1 MIFALGT
8 QFHIFLPWGQHLFSI
23 VSYMKALVGTFNQEK
38 ALLGAFCVIV
48 KTGCGTDGA
57 LHSTSFKLL
66 NADD

>member
-1 MIFALGT
+1 
-8 QFHIFLPWGQHLFSI
+8 
-23 VSYMKALVGTFNQEK
+23 MKALVGTFNQEK